1 MLHGQSWSWGQA
13 SHSDPVSQSVLDVI
27 TPSGLLST
35 VLWMF
40 TVGLVFPDVLA
51 QMFLWVLL
59 IMTLLRK

>member
-1 MLHGQSWSWGQA
+1 M
-13 SHSDPVSQSVLDVI
+13 SQSVLDVI

-40 TVGLVFPDVLA
+40 AVGLVFPDVLA

-59 IMTLLRK
+59 ITTLLRK